1 MTIIRHG
8 EEQMNL
14 KYPTTSKT
22 LLDRIAAGDEISWDE
37 FYERYGAIV
46 RDLAKFKGLNDAEAD
61 DICQQVMLQFFRRSK
76 TFKFDPDVAR
86 FRTYFGKIVTA
97 RIADHY
103 RKKKEIASDQ
113 FKPQPV
119 DGETEDLF
127 LTQWREMILK
137 EAQNELKNRVAPETF
152 QAYELYA
159 VQNRPVEKVAAY
171 LNCSENQVYQA
182 KKRCFAILR
191 EILLK
196 MNEQDPELKLELSR
210 YGI

>member
-1 MTIIRHG
+1 MD
-8 EEQMNL
+8 L

-37 FYERYGAIV
+37 FYNRYCGII
-46 RDLAKFKGLNDAEAD
+46 RDIAKFKGLDDAAAD
-61 DICQQVMLQFFRRSK
+61 DICQQVMLQFFKQSK
-76 TFKFDPDVAR
+76 TFKFDPDIAR
-86 FRTYFGKIVTA
+86 FRTYFG
-97 RIADHY
+97 RIILS
-103 RKKKEIASDQ
+103 KIASYYRGNKED
-113 FKPQPV
+113 PTDEIEME
-119 DGETEDLF
+119 DGKRPTEELF
-127 LTQWREMILK
+127 LNEWRKMILK
-137 EAQNELKNRVAPETF
+137 DAERELKNRVAPETF

-171 LNCSENQVYQA
+171 LDCSVNQVYQA
-182 KKRCFAILR
+182 KKRCFAMMR